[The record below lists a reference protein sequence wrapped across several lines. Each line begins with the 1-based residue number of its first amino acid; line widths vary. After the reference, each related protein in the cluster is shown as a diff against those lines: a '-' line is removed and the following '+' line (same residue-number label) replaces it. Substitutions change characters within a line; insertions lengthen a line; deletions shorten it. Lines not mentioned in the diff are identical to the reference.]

1 MMKWW
6 FENLAGTTIWNG
18 IDFKGPEIS
27 FYHLWYHRD
36 HIKINP
42 LSNKE
47 TNKTSTLL
55 SNSLFLP
62 KKIKMFQIRIA
73 TEKDIPTIFD
83 LIKKL
88 AVYEKLENDV
98 VTSEEELAENIFA
111 KNFAKVLIAEESGNP
126 VGFALYF
133 YNFSTFVGKP
143 GIYLEDLFIE
153 PEHRG
158 KGYGKAL
165 LIELAKIAEAGNCGR
180 LEWSVLDW
188 NMPSIEFYKAL
199 GAKPMD
205 EWTVFRLDKKGIRD
219 LSGL

>member
-62 KKIKMFQIRIA
+62 KK
-73 TEKDIPTIFD
+73 
-83 LIKKL
+83 
-88 AVYEKLENDV
+88 
-98 VTSEEELAENIFA
+98 
-111 KNFAKVLIAEESGNP
+111 
-126 VGFALYF
+126 
-133 YNFSTFVGKP
+133 
-143 GIYLEDLFIE
+143 
-153 PEHRG
+153 
-158 KGYGKAL
+158 
-165 LIELAKIAEAGNCGR
+165 
-180 LEWSVLDW
+180 
-188 NMPSIEFYKAL
+188 
-199 GAKPMD
+199 
-205 EWTVFRLDKKGIRD
+205 
-219 LSGL
+219 